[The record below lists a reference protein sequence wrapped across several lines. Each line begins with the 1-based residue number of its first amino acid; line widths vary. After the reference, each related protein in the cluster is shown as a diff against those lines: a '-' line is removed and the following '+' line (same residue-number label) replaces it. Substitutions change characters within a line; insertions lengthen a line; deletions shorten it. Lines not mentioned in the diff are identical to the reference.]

1 MRCGSNVFLG
11 ESSGS
16 HSGGSTND
24 TTVVLFS
31 GLNVDDDHV
40 TRKQL
45 ANKALTHLH
54 IADE

>member
-1 MRCGSNVFLG
+1 MVFWGSQVALIPADRLMTQLSFM
-11 ESSGS
+11 
-16 HSGGSTND
+16 
-24 TTVVLFS
+24 TVCFS

-45 ANKALTHLH
+45 VNKALTHLH